1 MNRSRRLRLP
11 LLARA
16 LTAGSLVV
24 AFAFLPTIADAQ
36 LAGTSSGNSGS
47 TCGGANNADGFC
59 GSSTQELVDNGT
71 TFQSR
76 YAWNINADV
85 GVFSTRDTSGNAQ
98 HNVSFNAT
106 APGGYRL
113 DITTSRSGD
122 INRINDA
129 SGCDGAADTSGV
141 SGSSNFALSSGTLSL
156 GDPGGLGNGGSTTST
171 AISQNSA
178 ATIFRVSNGAAQ
190 GHTLTFTWN
199 GSVRSNSCEAAVRQ
213 GQQNGTTSGCSA
225 CEYGGSPG
233 RTLSSDGH
241 FVTVTYAS
249 LCGNSVVDGSV
260 GEQCDLGA
268 SNGAS
273 TSCCTSQCTFR
284 AGGQVC
290 RGAAGV
296 CDLQETCS
304 GSSSTCPADLKS
316 TAPCRASAGDC
327 DIAESCNGVSNNCP
341 ADVLRPSS
349 FTCRNSAGIC
359 DVAENCTGGSP
370 TCPADLFEP
379 ATTECRGSAG
389 DCDIAESCTGSSA
402 ACPADALEPA
412 STVCRGSAG
421 ACDIAES
428 CTGSSAACP
437 SDAIQPGPVNQA
449 SGATASQSSTDV
461 GTADLANDGNTDGDF
476 ANGSVSRTNAETEAY
491 WDLDLGSVQSINTLE
506 IWNTN
511 DGTEG
516 NLSAFHVF
524 VSDSPFTGTTVDDSI
539 NQAGVSDFYTP
550 GQAARPSVIDVSRT
564 GQFIRVQLT
573 GGDALTLAEVSVL
586 TGVVCRNAAGVCDAD
601 ELCDGVSTA
610 CTAGDAKQTVEC
622 RASAGV
628 CDVAETCDGVTDD
641 CAADAF
647 ESAATEC
654 RGSAGVCDVAENC
667 TGSAAACPAD
677 AFEPST
683 TECRAG
689 SDFCDAAESCTGST
703 ADCPVDGVEPAGTEC
718 RPQSGACDVAE
729 ECDGIGAACPADG
742 VADTSTTCRGLQGT
756 CDVAENCDG
765 VTTTCPADAVLPN
778 LSVCRNSA
786 GICDPQETCDGSDPT
801 CPTDAFS
808 PSSTECRG
816 AADDCDVAE
825 TCTGSAAACPAD
837 LVAPSTT
844 ECRASTGECD
854 PAESC
859 TGSSIVCP
867 VDFVSP
873 DTDGDS
879 ECDLVDNC
887 ALDPNASQLDSD
899 SDGDGDVCDPCTNV
913 AGQRNAARRK
923 ITLKKMLPP
932 TGDDKLIMKGR
943 VLVPTT
949 PTINPVANGV
959 RVILE
964 NTTEQM
970 LDLVIPGDPYN
981 PTTRTGW
988 RTNATSTRFIYK
1000 NGSPT
1005 PASPI
1010 SGITIVTSP
1019 NTPGVYKIT
1028 VKGKNGDFA
1037 VGVGEIPVKG
1047 IVVLDSPTAET
1058 GQCGEW
1064 VFPSAAN
1071 CRFGGNFSSVT
1082 CK

>member
-1 MNRSRRLRLP
+1 MMSRRLRLP
-11 LLARA
+11 LLAQA
-16 LTAGSLVV
+16 LSAGLLM
-24 AFAFLPTIADAQ
+24 AALAILPNAALAQ
-36 LAGTSSGNSGS
+36 LSGTSSGNAGS
-47 TCGGANNADGFC
+47 TCSGANNGDGFC

-98 HNVSFNAT
+98 HNVTFSAT

-113 DITTSRSGD
+113 DIATSRLGD

-141 SGSSNFALSSGTLSL
+141 TGSTNVALSSGTLTL

-171 AISQNSA
+171 GINQNSSA
-178 ATIFRVSNGAAQ
+178 QIFRVSNGAAQ
-190 GHTLTFTWN
+190 AHSLTFTWN

-213 GQQNGTTSGCSA
+213 GEQNGSTSGCNA
-225 CEYGGSPG
+225 CGYGGSPG
-233 RTLSSDGH
+233 RTQANDGH
-241 FVTVTYAS
+241 FVTVTYTS
-249 LCGNSVVDGSV
+249 LCGNSTIDASV
-260 GEQCDLGA
+260 GEQCDQGA
-268 SNGAS
+268 ANGTA
-273 TSCCTSQCTFR
+273 TSCCTSTCQFR
-284 AGGQVC
+284 GSGQVC

-304 GSSSTCPADLKS
+304 GSSPTCPADLKS
-316 TAPCRASAGDC
+316 TASCRAAAGDC
-327 DIAESCNGVSNNCP
+327 DIAESCNGVSNTCP
-341 ADVLRPSS
+341 ADVLRPNG
-349 FTCRNSAGIC
+349 FTCRGSAGVC
-359 DVAENCTGGSP
+359 DVAETCNGGSPACPADAFEPATTECRGAAGDCDIAENCTGSGAA
-370 TCPADLFEP
+370 CPADALEP

-389 DCDIAESCTGSSA
+389 ACDVAESCTGSSVS
-402 ACPADALEPA
+402 CPAD
-412 STVCRGSAG
+412 V
-421 ACDIAES
+421 
-428 CTGSSAACP
+428 
-437 SDAIQPGPVNQA
+437 IQPGPSNQA
-449 SGATASQSSTDV
+449 SGATATQSSDDV
-461 GTADLANDGNTDGDF
+461 GTADLAIDGNVDGDF
-476 ANGSVSRTNAETEAY
+476 ANGSVSRTTAETEAY
-491 WDLDLGSVQSINTLE
+491 WDVDLGSVQAINLIE
-506 IWNTN
+506 VWNTT

-524 VSDSPFTGTTVDDSI
+524 VSDSAFTGVTVDDSI

-550 GQAARPSVIDVSRT
+550 GQAARPSIIDASRT
-564 GQFIRVQLT
+564 GRYIRVQLT
-573 GGDALTLAEVSVL
+573 GGDALTLAEVRVL
-586 TGVVCRNAAGVCDAD
+586 TGVVCRNGAGVCDAD
-601 ELCDGVSTA
+601 ELCDGVSPA
-610 CTAGDAKQTVEC
+610 CVAGDSKQTVECRGAAGVCDVAETCDGVADDCPTDAFEAASTEC

-628 CDVAETCDGVTDD
+628 CDVAE
-641 CAADAF
+641 
-647 ESAATEC
+647 S
-654 RGSAGVCDVAENC
+654 C
-667 TGSAAACPAD
+667 TGSTADCPAD
-677 AFEPST
+677 AFEPAT
-683 TECRAG
+683 VECRA
-689 SDFCDAAESCTGST
+689 STDFCDAAESCTGSD
-703 ADCPVDGVEPAGTEC
+703 ADCPVDAVEPAGTEC
-718 RPQSGACDVAE
+718 RPQSGLCDVAE
-729 ECDGIGAACPADG
+729 QCDGVATACPADA

-765 VTTTCPADAVLPN
+765 VTTSCPADAVLPN

-786 GICDPQETCDGSDPT
+786 GVCDPQETCDGSAPT
-801 CPTDAFS
+801 CPADAFS
-808 PSSTECRG
+808 PNSTVCRN
-816 AADDCDVAE
+816 AADVCDVAE
-825 TCTGSAAACPAD
+825 TCTGSGAACPAD
-837 LVAPSTT
+837 LFAAANT

-854 PAESC
+854 PAEAC
-859 TGSSIVCP
+859 TGSSIACP

-887 ALDPNASQLDSD
+887 ALDPNASQVDSD

-913 AGQRNAARRK
+913 AGQANAARRK
-923 ITLKKMLPP
+923 ITIKKMLPP

-959 RVILE
+959 RIILE
-964 NTTEQM
+964 NANEQM
-970 LDLVIPGDPYN
+970 LDVAIAGTAYN
-981 PTTRTGW
+981 PSTRTGW

-1005 PASPI
+1005 PANPI
-1010 SGITIVTSP
+1010 SGITLVTSP
-1019 NTPGVYKIT
+1019 NTPGVYKVT
-1028 VKGKNGDFA
+1028 VKGKNGDLA

-1047 IVVLDSPTAET
+1047 IVVLDAPTAET